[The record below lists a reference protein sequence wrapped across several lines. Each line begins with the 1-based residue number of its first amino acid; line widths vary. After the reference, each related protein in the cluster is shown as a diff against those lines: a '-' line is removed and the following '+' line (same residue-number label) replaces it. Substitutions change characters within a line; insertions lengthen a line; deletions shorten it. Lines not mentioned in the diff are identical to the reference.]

1 MTPFKKVVVYLLS
14 LMLLA
19 TFIRL
24 VGLFIPDKPAKY
36 TVYAADRIYHCNQF
50 NVSGRTIY
58 FTDTNKKN
66 ICINGDY
73 TLIYEN
79 N

>member
-1 MTPFKKVVVYLLS
+1 MTPFKKVIVFVTSL
-14 LMLLA
+14 LMLV
-19 TFIRL
+19 TFIKL
-24 VGLFIPDKPAKY
+24 IGLFIPDKPAKY
-36 TVYAADRIYHCNQF
+36 TIYAADRVYHCNQF
-50 NVSGRTIY
+50 NVAGRTIY
-58 FTDTNKKN
+58 FQDTNKKN

>member
-1 MTPFKKVVVYLLS
+1 MTPFKKILVFVMS
-14 LMLLA
+14 LMLLV

-24 VGLFIPDKPAKY
+24 IGLFIPDKPAKY
-36 TVYAADRIYHCNQF
+36 TIYAADRVYHCNQF
-50 NVSGRTIY
+50 NVTGRTIY
-58 FTDTNKKN
+58 FRDTNKKN
-66 ICINGDY
+66 VCINGDY

>member
-1 MTPFKKVVVYLLS
+1 MTPFKKVIVFVLS
-14 LMLLA
+14 LMILV

-36 TVYAADRIYHCNQF
+36 TIYAADRVYHCNQF
-50 NVSGRTIY
+50 NVAGRTIY
-58 FTDTNKKN
+58 FRDTNKKN
-66 ICINGDY
+66 VCINGDY